1 MQIGAFI
8 FPTEYSIRIDE
19 LAYGLE
25 ERGFESLFVTEHT
38 HIPASR
44 RTPWPGG
51 GDACPRSTRTRSIP
65 SSGWR
70 RRRPSRRG
78 SGSAP
83 GSAW

>member
-19 LAYGLE
+19 LARGLE
-25 ERGFESLFVTEHT
+25 ERGFESLFVTGAHPT
-38 HIPASR
+38 SR
-44 RTPWPGG
+44 RAGGRPGRAAG
-51 GDACPRSTRTRSIP
+51 PCPRSTPTRSTP
-65 SSGWR
+65 SSDWR

-78 SGSAP
+78 SASAP